1 MTTVVPQAGLE
12 STLTLLARA
21 RLGDRMAL
29 ESIAERYQVA
39 LKRFARG
46 RLPASTRGLVETDD
60 IVQMALMS
68 ALRRIDDFEPQFR
81 GSLLAYLRAAVLNHI
96 RDEIRRAQRRPVT
109 AQLSADMSTQLPGS
123 DPDPLQAVISR
134 EALEQ
139 YDAALAELPADQQEA
154 FMMRIE
160 MNCSYREIAD
170 AMGRPSSESARM
182 LVRRAIDSL
191 ASTLR
196 RTRTS

>member
-1 MTTVVPQAGLE
+1 MTVLVPPAGLE

-21 RLGDRMAL
+21 RQGDRAAL
-29 ESIAERYQVA
+29 GMIAERYQVA

-46 RLPASTRGLVETDD
+46 RLPAAARGLVETDD
-60 IVQMALMS
+60 VVQAALMKS
-68 ALRRIDDFEPQFR
+68 LPRLGDFESRFR
-81 GSLLAYLRAAVLNHI
+81 GSLLAYLRCAVLNQI

-109 AQLSADMSTQLPGS
+109 AQISMQLPACG
-123 DPDPLQAVISR
+123 DDPLQGVISR

-139 YDAALAELPADQQEA
+139 YDAALADLPADQQEA

-170 AMGRPSSESARM
+170 ALGRTSSESARM

-191 ASTLR
+191 ARALR
-196 RTRTS
+196 RTRAS

>member
-134 EALEQ
+134 

>member
-1 MTTVVPQAGLE
+1 
-12 STLTLLARA
+12 
-21 RLGDRMAL
+21 
-29 ESIAERYQVA
+29 VA